1 MSGVNKV
8 ILVGNLGRDP
18 EAKYTPN
25 GVAISNFSVAT
36 SEKWK
41 DKTTGEWQEKTEWH
55 RVVVWNKTAEFC
67 NMYLKQGSS
76 VYIEGRLVTRSWDDK
91 DGSKRYAT
99 EVVADTVQAL
109 DKKGSNDNG
118 LTDQKDPVS
127 QAKDVFNINTN
138 PTFAQDDIPF

>member
-118 LTDQKDPVS
+118 FTDKKDPVS

>member
-109 DKKGSNDNG
+109 NKKGSNDNG